1 MFQNGIFQSSINTN
15 HLEFLQVSLKC
26 LKYVKFCPRDLTKP
40 RGGQNLKFFFR
51 FHPSIWKIS
60 AMEAVQVVLYVK
72 KYSMGKEGTPPAPL
86 MPVAF
91 KQLGGYPP
99 FPQTT
104 SSTVRLGLWWKSGE
118 SSQQCPPSFKPALSP
133 YRRMTHRW
141 VFQEDFFN

>member
-1 MFQNGIFQSSINTN
+1 
-15 HLEFLQVSLKC
+15 
-26 LKYVKFCPRDLTKP
+26 
-40 RGGQNLKFFFR
+40 
-51 FHPSIWKIS
+51 
-60 AMEAVQVVLYVK
+60 MEAVQVVLYVK

-118 SSQQCPPSFKPALSP
+118 SSQQCPPSFKPAHICFPVYFSQRLRLLDPLCFADLNPEPYKKAGKRLVKHVSEPPDLLKNPKTPSTLQTLELLLS
-133 YRRMTHRW
+133 
-141 VFQEDFFN
+141 Q

>member
-1 MFQNGIFQSSINTN
+1 
-15 HLEFLQVSLKC
+15 
-26 LKYVKFCPRDLTKP
+26 
-40 RGGQNLKFFFR
+40 
-51 FHPSIWKIS
+51 
-60 AMEAVQVVLYVK
+60 MEAVQVVLYVK

-118 SSQQCPPSFKPALSP
+118 SSQQCPRRSLSP
-133 YRRMTHRW
+133 PPIIKHKPHRRSTTDHSIAAVTKYEQEGNDHCHGHLTHGHRTHGHLTHGRLIHSHGECITISSTTKRGTGRLLHL
-141 VFQEDFFN
+141 FG